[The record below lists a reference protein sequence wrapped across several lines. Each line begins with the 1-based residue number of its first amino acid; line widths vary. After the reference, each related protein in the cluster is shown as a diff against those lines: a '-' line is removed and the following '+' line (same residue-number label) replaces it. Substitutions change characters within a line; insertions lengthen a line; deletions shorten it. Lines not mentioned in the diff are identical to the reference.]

1 MQLKFKDSA
10 VDNDENVTQKTTTEK
25 NKETAWKLT
34 ELWLGFLVVCFVIVF
49 SVFLVYIYMKW
60 VSS

>member
-25 NKETAWKLT
+25 NKETA
-34 ELWLGFLVVCFVIVF
+34 
-49 SVFLVYIYMKW
+49 
-60 VSS
+60 